1 MSTKG
6 GISSSSGFSPGFS
19 SFIKGMS
26 VIELGFGGLFGGF
39 GIDVT
44 FLATI
49 DIACGELLSSSEV
62 ASFAQGMGTTWLVS
76 ATSASA
82 SI

>member
-26 VIELGFGGLFGGF
+26 VIELGFGGLFGSF

-49 DIACGELLSSSEV
+49 DIACGELLFSSEV

-76 ATSASA
+76 AASVSA